1 MEMRGE
7 YRIAA
12 PRQEVWR
19 ALNDPDVL
27 RRSIPGCEEIEKI
40 TDTHFTAKVTAKLGP
55 VKTSFIGAVT
65 LSDLDPPN
73 SYTISGEGKGGAAGF
88 AKGGAAVELEPDGDG
103 TLLTYTVN
111 AAVGGKLAQIGSRLI
126 DATARKMANE
136 FFSTFAE
143 IVGGPAAV
151 EAPPPEARPR
161 GLRPVIWIPALI
173 VIVILALL
181 YYAAAG

>member
-1 MEMRGE
+1 MKLLVYSTHCRWCLLS
-7 YRIAA
+7 ASKQA
-12 PRQEVWR
+12 FP
-19 ALNDPDVL
+19 A
-27 RRSIPGCEEIEKI
+27 RRPLFSINVGN
-40 TDTHFTAKVTAKLGP
+40 
-55 VKTSFIGAVT
+55 T
-65 LSDLDPPN
+65 L
-73 SYTISGEGKGGAAGF
+73 
-88 AKGGAAVELEPDGDG
+88 
-103 TLLTYTVN
+103 
-111 AAVGGKLAQIGSRLI
+111 

-136 FFSTFAE
+136 FFGTFAE